1 MQRTCLVD
9 RTCSDAASASAHF
22 VHCRG
27 APPVSLELS
36 QRTALGILTPH
47 CPGAPTPQSSGA
59 RFSGIAAS
67 SG

>member
-1 MQRTCLVD
+1 MQRIYLID
-9 RTCSDAASASAHF
+9 RTCSDAASLLQHTL
-22 VHCRG
+22 CTTG
-27 APPVSLELS
+27 APPFSLELS